1 MQRAMVG
8 GVQAMLA
15 TRRRRLAL
23 LLVCVAIV
31 ALCRDDTP
39 YWPPRHPMPCATHA
53 AVELAAAHVAGAS
66 SERDFLA
73 GAPPPLSRAPPNAPP
88 PRHGPRGVLLVCA
101 AAHRRRR
108 RAACFAAPQLAPP
121 TAADCCHL
129 LVQAC
134 TIYGDGGCGASAFM
148 R

>member
-73 GAPPPLSRAPPNAPP
+73 GAPPRSHAPPRAAAM
-88 PRHGPRGVLLVCA
+88 PRAACGSCA
-101 AAHRRRR
+101 AATG
-108 RAACFAAPQLAPP
+108 AASAAAARPAFAAP
-121 TAADCCHL
+121 
-129 LVQAC
+129 
-134 TIYGDGGCGASAFM
+134 
-148 R
+148 